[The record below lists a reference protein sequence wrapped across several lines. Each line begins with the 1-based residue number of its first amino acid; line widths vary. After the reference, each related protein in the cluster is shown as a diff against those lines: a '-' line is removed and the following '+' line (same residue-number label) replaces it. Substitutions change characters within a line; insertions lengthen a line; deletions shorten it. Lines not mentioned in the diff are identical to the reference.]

1 MSGVAAGCLGHFLD
15 PKRGRMTPRSART
28 SKQRKKTAARVPR
41 LLSIEDDIAM
51 GQFLTAVFVSHGF
64 AVDVAIDGREGM
76 AQARRRPPDLIILDL
91 LMPYKNGFEVLRE
104 LREDPATR
112 GVPVIFLSSNSRE
125 EDIVKALNA
134 GADDF
139 VVKPFRAR
147 ELVARVR
154 KVLGRTRVKR

>member
-1 MSGVAAGCLGHFLD
+1 MSEVAAGCLGHSHVAREGALKKAASA
-15 PKRGRMTPRSART
+15 PQSPRPSQPLT
-28 SKQRKKTAARVPR
+28 IRV
-41 LLSIEDDIAM
+41 LSIEDDVAM
-51 GQFLTAVFVSHGF
+51 GQFLKAVFTAQGF
-64 AVDVAIDGREGM
+64 EVDWAGDGVEGL
-76 AQARRRPPDLIILDL
+76 ARARKHRPELVILDL

-104 LREDPATR
+104 LKSHPDTAL
-112 GVPVIFLSSNSRE
+112 VPVIILSSNSRE

-154 KVLGRTRVKR
+154 KVLGQTRGQP

>member
-1 MSGVAAGCLGHFLD
+1 MPEVAAGCLGHFLD
-15 PKRGRMTPRSART
+15 PKRRMPTPRKART
-28 SKQRKKTAARVPR
+28 SKRTAAPVPR
-41 LLSIEDDIAM
+41 VLSIEDDVAM
-51 GQFLTAVFVSHGF
+51 GQFLKAVFTSQGF
-64 AVDVAIDGREGM
+64 ALDVATDGREGL
-76 AQARRRPPDLIILDL
+76 ALARQQPPDLIILDL

-112 GVPVIFLSSNSRE
+112 AVPVIFLSSNSRE
-125 EDIVKALNA
+125 EDIVKALTA

-154 KVLGRTRVKR
+154 KVLGRSRVKR

>member
-1 MSGVAAGCLGHFLD
+1 
-15 PKRGRMTPRSART
+15 
-28 SKQRKKTAARVPR
+28 
-41 LLSIEDDIAM
+41 M
-51 GQFLTAVFVSHGF
+51 GQFLKAVFTAQGF
-64 AVDVAIDGREGM
+64 VVDWAGDGVDGL
-76 AQARRRPPDLIILDL
+76 ARARKHRPDLVILDL

-104 LREDPATR
+104 LKSHPDTAP
-112 GVPVIFLSSNSRE
+112 VPVIILSSNSRE

-154 KVLGRTRVKR
+154 KVLGQTPEPR

>member
-1 MSGVAAGCLGHFLD
+1 MSGVAAGCLGHFHVAREGATKKAAAA
-15 PKRGRMTPRSART
+15 PKPP
-28 SKQRKKTAARVPR
+28 KQPPATRV
-41 LLSIEDDIAM
+41 LSIEDDAAM
-51 GQFLTAVFVSHGF
+51 GQFLKAVFTAQGF
-64 AVDVAIDGREGM
+64 TVDWASDGVEGL
-76 AQARRRPPDLIILDL
+76 ARARARPPDLVILDL

-104 LREDPATR
+104 LKAHPDTHR
-112 GVPVIFLSSNSRE
+112 VPVIILSSNSRE

-154 KVLGRTRVKR
+154 KVLGQARDTS

>member
-1 MSGVAAGCLGHFLD
+1 
-15 PKRGRMTPRSART
+15 
-28 SKQRKKTAARVPR
+28 
-41 LLSIEDDIAM
+41 M
-51 GQFLTAVFVSHGF
+51 GQFLKAVFTAQGF
-64 AVDVAIDGREGM
+64 VVDWAGDGVEGLRL
-76 AQARRRPPDLIILDL
+76 ARLRRPDLVILDL

-104 LREDPATR
+104 LKAQPDMNA
-112 GVPVIFLSSNSRE
+112 VPVIILSSNSRE

-154 KVLGRTRVKR
+154 KILGQAREKS